1 MLLHVLYFQDY
12 LLCPKEFIN
21 SQRAILL
28 SCVSNFFLESN
39 FFNEKTF
46 VVQQLYSIEL
56 IRLYKKR
63 KGRFIKVILL
73 FDIIMQKLCDAVPTI
88 TFIFKEKI

>member
-1 MLLHVLYFQDY
+1 MLLHALYFQDH
-12 LLCPKEFIN
+12 LVCPKEFIN

-28 SCVSNFFLESN
+28 SCVNNFFLKSN

-56 IRLYKKR
+56 IRLYKKKKR
-63 KGRFIKVILL
+63 RIYKSDIVI
-73 FDIIMQKLCDAVPTI
+73 
-88 TFIFKEKI
+88 